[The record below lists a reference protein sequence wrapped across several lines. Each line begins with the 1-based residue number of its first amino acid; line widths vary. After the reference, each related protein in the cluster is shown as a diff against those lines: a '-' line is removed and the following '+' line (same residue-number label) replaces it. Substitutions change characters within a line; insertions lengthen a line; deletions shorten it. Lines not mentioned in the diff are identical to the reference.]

1 MGVFMHIDATPNSP
15 KKLSDEQQKEEDKS
29 NHLNGDHAT
38 FSGVIDPDHVPP
50 GKIVRDIV
58 ELSVPE
64 DAADKQWKV
73 YMGLWMLKG
82 RGERIKVN
90 GTGSMVVEDDRVLVA
105 TFDVK

>member
-1 MGVFMHIDATPNSP
+1 M
-15 KKLSDEQQKEEDKS
+15 
-29 NHLNGDHAT
+29 
-38 FSGVIDPDHVPP
+38 
-50 GKIVRDIV
+50 RDVV
-58 ELSVPE
+58 EFSVPD
-64 DAADKQWKV
+64 DAANKQWKV